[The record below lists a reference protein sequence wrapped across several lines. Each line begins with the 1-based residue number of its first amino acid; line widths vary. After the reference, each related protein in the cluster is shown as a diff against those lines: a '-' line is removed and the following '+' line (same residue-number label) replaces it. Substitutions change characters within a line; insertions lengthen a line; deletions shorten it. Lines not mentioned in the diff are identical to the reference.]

1 MTKMASPII
10 RPTFND
16 AFGGGVGVS
25 VGPGVGDGAV
35 VGSGV
40 SVGAGVSGGMGVG
53 GGGGGGADMFEAVR
67 FNTRLSP
74 VSQVPVSIAW

>member
-1 MTKMASPII
+1 MPKTVSPTI
-10 RPTFND
+10 RRTFNG
-16 AFGGGVGVS
+16 AFSAGVGVS
-25 VGPGVGDGAV
+25 VGPRVGDGSV

-53 GGGGGGADMFEAVR
+53 VGVDMLEAVR

-74 VSQVPVSIAW
+74 VSQVPVSIA